1 MSRPTKILLPFIFLL
16 LIISCEDKKSEK
28 QSFEF
33 DKVLGIENVATLNFL
48 VSDFENDFLKGQ
60 YPNLDTENAYRQF
73 LTELR
78 DEKTENWKN
87 ISEKARNKFKASD
100 LRLEMYEFPDSVWI
114 IENSSMDKIESDSL
128 EYIRMPTPYVK
139 SRFKYIDSVGNKEY
153 FYSRGNSF
161 NPKLNSNF
169 DSIIKREMNS
179 PNFNYIGK
187 YLQALESIKDK
198 GEFHKEFYDTKK
210 NAGFLFPESTAR
222 VMLNYDIDL
231 NDKLNRKIIVLELAY

>member
-1 MSRPTKILLPFIFLL
+1 MKFIKTFIFFI
-16 LIISCEDKKSEK
+16 LIISCSDKKTEINTS
-28 QSFEF
+28 EF
-33 DKVLGIENVATLNFL
+33 DKVLGKENIKTLDFL
-48 VSDFENDFLKGQ
+48 VSDFETDFLKRQ
-60 YPNLDTENAYRQF
+60 YPNLNTENAYRQF

-78 DEKTENWKN
+78 DEKTKDRKN

-114 IENSSMDKIESDSL
+114 LKNSTFDKIESDSL
-128 EYIRMPTPYVK
+128 NFLESPIPYVK
-139 SRFKYIDSVGNKEY
+139 SRYKYTNADGTTEYTYSRSYGENISEVDYDSVINQ
-153 FYSRGNSF
+153 
-161 NPKLNSNF
+161 
-169 DSIIKREMNS
+169 EMNS

-198 GEFHKEFYDTKK
+198 GEFYKEFYETKK

>member
-1 MSRPTKILLPFIFLL
+1 MKFIKTFIFFI
-16 LIISCEDKKSEK
+16 LIISCSDKKAEINTS
-28 QSFEF
+28 EF
-33 DKVLGIENVATLNFL
+33 DKVLGKENIKILDFL
-48 VSDFENDFLKGQ
+48 VSDFENDFLKRQ

-78 DEKTENWKN
+78 DEKTENWKS
-87 ISEKARNKFKASD
+87 ISEKARNKFKSSD

-139 SRFKYIDSVGNKEY
+139 SRFKHIDSNGNKEY

-198 GEFHKEFYDTKK
+198 GKFHKEFYKTKK

>member
-1 MSRPTKILLPFIFLL
+1 MKFIKTFIFFILF
-16 LIISCEDKKSEK
+16 ISCSDKKAEINTS
-28 QSFEF
+28 EF
-33 DKVLGIENVATLNFL
+33 DKVLGKENIKTLNFL
-48 VSDFENDFLKGQ
+48 VSDFENDFLKRQ

-78 DEKTENWKN
+78 DEKTENWKS
-87 ISEKARNKFKASD
+87 ISEKARNKFKVSD
-100 LRLEMYEFPDSVWI
+100 LRLEIYEFPDSVWI
-114 IENSSMDKIESDSL
+114 LKNSTFDKIESDSL
-128 EYIRMPTPYVK
+128 NFLESPIPYVK
-139 SRFKYIDSVGNKEY
+139 SRYKYTNPDGTTEY
-153 FYSRGNSF
+153 SYSRSYGENISEF
-161 NPKLNSNF
+161 DY
-169 DSIIKREMNS
+169 DSIINREMNS

-198 GEFHKEFYDTKK
+198 GEFHKEFYETKK

>member
-1 MSRPTKILLPFIFLL
+1 MKFIKTFIFFI
-16 LIISCEDKKSEK
+16 LIISCSDKKAENIMS
-28 QSFEF
+28 EF
-33 DKVLGIENVATLNFL
+33 DKVLGIENVATLDFI
-48 VSDFENDFLKGQ
+48 VSDFENDFLQ
-60 YPNLDTENAYRQF
+60 RQFPNLDTENAYRQF

-78 DEKTENWKN
+78 DEKTKNWKSV
-87 ISEKARNKFKASD
+87 SEKARNKFKVSD

-114 IENSSMDKIESDSL
+114 LQNSTFDKIESDSL
-128 EYIRMPTPYVK
+128 NYLESTIPYVK
-139 SRFKYIDSVGNKEY
+139 SRYKYTNPDGTTEY
-153 FYSRGNSF
+153 SYSRSYGENISEVDY
-161 NPKLNSNF
+161 
-169 DSIIKREMNS
+169 DSIINREMNS

-198 GEFHKEFYDTKK
+198 GEFHNEFYETKK

>member
-1 MSRPTKILLPFIFLL
+1 MKFIKLFIFFI
-16 LIISCEDKKSEK
+16 LIISCSDKKSK
-28 QSFEF
+28 NNTSEF
-33 DKVLGIENVATLNFL
+33 DKVLGKENIETLDFL
-48 VSDFENDFLKGQ
+48 VSDFENDFLKKQ

-78 DEKTENWKN
+78 DGKTENWKI
-87 ISEKARNKFKASD
+87 ISEKARNKFKISD

-114 IENSSMDKIESDSL
+114 LKNSTFDKIESDSL
-128 EYIRMPTPYVK
+128 NFLESPIPYLK
-139 SRFKYIDSVGNKEY
+139 SRYKYTNPEGTTEY
-153 FYSRGNSF
+153 SYSRSYGENISEVDY
-161 NPKLNSNF
+161 
-169 DSIIKREMNS
+169 DSIINREINS

-198 GEFHKEFYDTKK
+198 GEFHKEFYETKK